1 MVSITGMGVQCAVA
15 HGVQE
20 FDEALRDGRS
30 GITFED
36 PVPGLPKVL
45 GLRGRL
51 PRSPEK
57 VLAERYAAGR
67 FRGMDEA
74 LFRTLRTLVR
84 RASRSIG
91 FSLLAAVEAWGQ
103 ARLGRVTD
111 RRRIALVIAGSN
123 LSQQL
128 SFAMA
133 EKYRKDPA
141 YVSARYAHQF
151 WDSDLLGVVSEGLD
165 VRGEGMTVS
174 GASAAG
180 NVGLIQGMR
189 LIRSGCA
196 DVCLVVA
203 GMQELSDVELMAFA
217 NLGALGGEGANV
229 DPARCNRPFDAGH
242 DGFVYGEGAAALVL
256 ESTTVAQERGA
267 TTLAVL
273 DDGVSALDGSHL
285 TQPSQEGEEF
295 VMGEVLR
302 RCRVDTGKLD
312 LISAHATS
320 TPLGDETEAAAIRA
334 LLGER
339 AGRPWVNATKSLVG
353 HCLGP
358 ASAIEA
364 IACVLQM
371 RGGYV
376 HPNVNLAE
384 PITRELRLAPPRRT
398 AAVIRRAL
406 NNAFGFGG
414 INTALLLRSA
424 QAAAHVP
431 DIRKD

>member
-1 MVSITGMGVQCAVA
+1 
-15 HGVQE
+15 
-20 FDEALRDGRS
+20 
-30 GITFED
+30 
-36 PVPGLPKVL
+36 
-45 GLRGRL
+45 
-51 PRSPEK
+51 
-57 VLAERYAAGR
+57 
-67 FRGMDEA
+67 
-74 LFRTLRTLVR
+74 
-84 RASRSIG
+84 
-91 FSLLAAVEAWGQ
+91 
-103 ARLGRVTD
+103 
-111 RRRIALVIAGSN
+111 
-123 LSQQL
+123 
-128 SFAMA
+128 
-133 EKYRKDPA
+133 
-141 YVSARYAHQF
+141 
-151 WDSDLLGVVSEGLD
+151 
-165 VRGEGMTVS
+165 MTVS